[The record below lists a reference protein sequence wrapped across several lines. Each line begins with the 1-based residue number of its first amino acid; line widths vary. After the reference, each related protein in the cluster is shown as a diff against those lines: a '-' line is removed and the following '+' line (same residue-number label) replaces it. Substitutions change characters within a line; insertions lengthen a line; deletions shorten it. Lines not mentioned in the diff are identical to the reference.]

1 MMFTFYNLEE
11 LYSNHCHFMG
21 WSESHM
27 TKPEDAEVMF
37 VLDTN
42 RTVISQFEAVFDSNE
57 QFVGFKINEHFDCA
71 LNYSLEKLREEWMVD
86 GCQLN
91 EF

>member
-1 MMFTFYNLEE
+1 MMFTFYTLEG

-42 RTVISQFEAVFDSNE
+42 RTVISQFEAVVYN
-57 QFVGFKINEHFDCA
+57 QRA
-71 LNYSLEKLREEWMVD
+71 LRLCVELFS
-86 GCQLN
+86 
-91 EF
+91 